1 MSNIILAAGN
11 FGSPLQLLIL
21 LIIIVV
27 LFGSRLPNIGSQ
39 IGGAIKGF
47 KKSISDDD
55 EQKKAEAEKLR
66 LEEEA
71 KIIDMKKVEIEK
83 EKENQ
88 K

>member
-1 MSNIILAAGN
+1 MSNTILAAGN

-39 IGGAIKGF
+39 IGGEIKGL